1 LGHAMEDHTPL
12 LGEEHGKKRSE
23 KPRRTALG
31 VLVIGG
37 LTASLVIGAT
47 VWSGAPHQKALS
59 SVLNSISDGPP
70 PSGDPPAASEDGD
83 VWAQLQSRDVGTTTT
98 RPLALLHQQDASQ
111 GSTEQAATEKVEVES
126 ESTLEAEMEQAL
138 AADESNA
145 DPPQIQLSFSDHY
158 TAITGP
164 VYDNYLFMD
173 GIQGGI
179 VAAHLETTIQV
190 VSDALC
196 SSGLDCSYSYMV
208 DGGAVDPE
216 ENDHTKVVFTFTDL
230 RAYTVEVTSSSGASV
245 SMQVMCRYVRRELR
259 SLSDADRQAYFD
271 AVATV
276 YTVPAA
282 EGKKLYG
289 DGYKDAG
296 YFINYHTWM
305 AGERGCDHL
314 HDGMGFLTGHNAI
327 TLEFEGV
334 LQSVNV
340 AVITPYWDYTID
352 MHQVKEADDNMAVFY
367 ESPVFQEDWFGP
379 MGDEKNS
386 YVVTSG
392 AATTYLSV
400 DPNFWDVPE
409 TERKVE
415 NGFGLLRSP
424 WNVANIPF
432 LLRSNKTYGFYS
444 GYDSGPKCAEFYS
457 AMKYDDLYV
466 FTDFAQA
473 NCHGSIHTIIGG
485 VFNSN
490 YRHWAKMHNWKEKYA
505 EAAGLQAFGVLKG
518 LWRSEYSECPSSC
531 SYDSSI
537 YDCACVCTGTAM
549 DMTDVEL
556 EHFIT
561 KFANSIEFEDDK
573 HLEKEFAKL
582 VCGQDEKYSVPFLG
596 DAMNSGATAD
606 PSFWPTHPNIDRLF
620 QWRRLQGL
628 SSVDTWMESGASS
641 SNYWGSGSDAECW
654 GHNPD
659 DVMIWRS
666 LFLGDEDDDSF
677 YTAKELFTKMDPHL
691 GTLTYV
697 FDRFEWPHCAEEGY
711 PLDLIGNSTSDDDAG
726 SWQTS

>member
-1 LGHAMEDHTPL
+1 MAEKRGL
-12 LGEEHGKKRSE
+12 LDESLPASPH
-23 KPRRTALG
+23 RTKLG
-31 VLVIGG
+31 VVAV
-37 LTASLVIGAT
+37 ASLTVLLLVGA
-47 VWSGAPHQKALS
+47 SLRSPERHQSAALS
-59 SVLNSISDGPP
+59 SSVP
-70 PSGDPPAASEDGD
+70 
-83 VWAQLQSRDVGTTTT
+83 
-98 RPLALLHQQDASQ
+98 
-111 GSTEQAATEKVEVES
+111 VES
-126 ESTLEAEMEQAL
+126 SSLTLDFQ
-138 AADESNA
+138 DDYSKT
-145 DPPQIQLSFSDHY
+145 S
-158 TAITGP
+158 GR
-164 VYDNYLFMD
+164 VYHDYDFMK
-173 GIQGGI
+173 GIDGGI
-179 VAAHLETTIQV
+179 VAAHLVTSIRV
-190 VSDALC
+190 VSDPLC
-196 SSGLDCSYSYMV
+196 SPKERCDYTFTV
-208 DGGAVDPE
+208 DDVAVEPSASDAAAA
-216 ENDHTKVVFTFTDL
+216 DFTFTEL
-230 RAYTVEVTSSSGASV
+230 KAFTVSVTSSSGASV
-245 SMQVMCRYVRRELR
+245 STQVMCRYIRRELR
-259 SLSDADRQAYFD
+259 SLNPSDRQAYFD

-276 YTVPAA
+276 YTVHTL
-282 EGKKLYG
+282 EGEKLYG
-289 DGYKDAG
+289 KSYKDAG

-327 TLEFEGV
+327 SMEFERV
-334 LQSVNV
+334 LHTVNP
-340 AVITPYWDYTID
+340 AVIIPYWDYTID
-352 MHQVKEADDNMAVFY
+352 MHQVKEADEDMAVFY
-367 ESPVFQEDWFGP
+367 DSPVFRDDWFGP
-379 MGDEKNS
+379 MGKKEDDF
-386 YVVTSG
+386 VVTSG
-392 AATTYLSV
+392 AASAYLSV
-400 DPNFWDVPE
+400 DPDFWQIPE
-409 TERKVE
+409 TERKVV
-415 NGFGLLRSP
+415 NGFGLMRSP
-424 WNVANIPF
+424 WNVADIPY
-432 LLRSNKTYGFYS
+432 LLRSNKTFGFYS
-444 GYDSGPKCAEFYS
+444 GYSSGPKCGEFYS
-457 AMKYDDLYV
+457 AMKYDDLYT
-466 FTDFAQA
+466 FTKFAQA